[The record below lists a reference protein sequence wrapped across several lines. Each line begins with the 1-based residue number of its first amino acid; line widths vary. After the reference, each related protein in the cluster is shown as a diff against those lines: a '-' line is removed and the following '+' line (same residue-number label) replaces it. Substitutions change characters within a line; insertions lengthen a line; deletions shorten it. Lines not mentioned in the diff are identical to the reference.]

1 MNKQLAGWSAEDTV
15 QFYTENRQSYDELYD
30 SERYFLTKEF
40 ITQMFSVLDVGC
52 ATGGFYNVFE
62 MLNPDIQYV
71 GIDVSQELLKI
82 AKSKFP
88 SKVNPLFA
96 WYNGEEEFP
105 IKEKFDLVFSSGIM
119 HLIDGWKELFRR
131 MVVRCRKNVLAD
143 FRVTLD
149 KTHAGTYV
157 FDFDG
162 DGIYNHQTNYHVVN
176 LNELLD
182 FFNSFRNISE
192 ISLFGYKGR
201 ANKDTVGVNEDIYMV
216 FFKFQIGYRKTSN
229 VKVIEVPSVMKKHMN
244 RSYTLL

>member
-15 QFYTENRQSYDELYD
+15 QFYTENRQTYDELYD
-30 SERYFLTKEF
+30 SETYFLTKEF
-40 ITQMFSVLDVGC
+40 IRQMFSVLDVGC

-105 IKEKFDLVFSSGIM
+105 IEEKSDLVFSSGIM
-119 HLIDGWKELFRR
+119 HLIDDWKALFRK
-131 MVVRCRKNVLAD
+131 MVDRCRKNVLVD

-149 KTHAGTYV
+149 ETRRGTYH

-162 DGIYNHQTNYHVVN
+162 DGIYHHQTNYHVVN
-176 LNELLD
+176 LTELLE

-192 ISLFGYKGR
+192 VRLFGYKGR
-201 ANKDTVGVNEDIYMV
+201 ANKDTVGLNEDIYMV
-216 FFKFQIGYRKTSN
+216 FFKFYIGTRKTSDI
-229 VKVIEVPSVMKKHMN
+229 KVIEAPLVMKPHLE
-244 RSYTLL
+244 RFYRT